1 MRQARIDVRKSPAN
15 DAVDVNKAAAD
26 IYKERSTEFCAV
38 GKVLAVGGLAW
49 PPPPPPPPLPPPPPP
64 GSGSLWGRGLIST
77 DGSFEL
83 FGAGDANR
91 NILLTSRIAKDA
103 KNAHPNRLR

>member
-15 DAVDVNKAAAD
+15 DAVDVSKATAD
-26 IYKERSTEFCAV
+26 MYKERSTEFCAV
-38 GKVLAVGGLAW
+38 GEVLAVGGLAW
-49 PPPPPPPPLPPPPPP
+49 PPPPP
-64 GSGSLWGRGLIST
+64 GSGSLWGCGLIGT
-77 DGSFEL
+77 AGSFEL
-83 FGAGDANR
+83 FGTGKANR